1 MSQMGEITAMRE
13 RVFSAAWSAVCQAAS
28 KKDAKLPRQV
38 KSTSTAYLCIY
49 LNLYMMLLNYVIL
62 YYIIIYIYIYEC
74 MTAGYSSRVSST
86 TSSTSI
92 RRRDPSILEDCQTI

>member
-1 MSQMGEITAMRE
+1 MMSQMGEITAMRE

-49 LNLYMMLLNYVIL
+49 LNLYIILLYCVILYYYIVL
-62 YYIIIYIYIYEC
+62 YYIIIYIYIYIY
-74 MTAGYSSRVSST
+74 MNV
-86 TSSTSI
+86 
-92 RRRDPSILEDCQTI
+92 